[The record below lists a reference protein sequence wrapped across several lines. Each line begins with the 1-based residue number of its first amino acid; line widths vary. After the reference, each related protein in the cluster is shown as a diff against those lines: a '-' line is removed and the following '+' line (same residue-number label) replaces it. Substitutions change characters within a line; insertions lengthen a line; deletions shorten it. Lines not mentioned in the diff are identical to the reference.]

1 MESQI
6 SVKCQEKL
14 FNRVCKSFLGKSTEN
29 HSTVMVHSSLFFNEF
44 PTRLICKKKIKKE
57 WLSLTFFKTTL

>member
-44 PTRLICKKKIKKE
+44 PTRLICKKENKKRMAVTNI
-57 WLSLTFFKTTL
+57 L